1 MSEFKGKT
9 VIVVNAASKCGLTP
23 QYEGLEKH
31 YREYKDNGLVVLGF
45 PCNQFANQESGSAG
59 EIEEFCQVNY
69 GVTFPMFAKVD
80 VNGYGAHPLF
90 KYLKNE
96 SGSLFGSKVKW
107 NFTKEVLYLE
117 NQICFPLYAASRLT
131 NQLYTPLLNEMGLTY
146 PQYLVMLVLWQYKEK
161 TVNEICSMLILETN
175 TVTPLLKRLEQK
187 ELIVRSRSM
196 EDERIVI
203 VSLSDKGVDLREAAL
218 LIPSK
223 IISNLNGK
231 DISLEELLAFKETIW
246 KLLGVLKTK

>member
-69 GVTFPMFAKVD
+69 GVTFPMFAKFD

-131 NQLYTPLLNEMGLTY
+131 NQLYTPLLKEMGLTY
-146 PQYLVMLVLWQYKEK
+146 PQYLVMLVLWQHKNL
-161 TVNEICSMLILETN
+161 TVNEICSKLILETN

-187 ELIVRSRSM
+187 GSLLFHFLIRGQISGSLLWLFRQKFWQTSM
-196 EDERIVI
+196 ERRF
-203 VSLSDKGVDLREAAL
+203 LWTRCLH
-218 LIPSK
+218 
-223 IISNLNGK
+223 
-231 DISLEELLAFKETIW
+231 
-246 KLLGVLKTK
+246 LKRLFGSCSGF